1 MYKTLRSAQGGIGKM
16 VAQIFTESNNNDT
29 VTVHF
34 RETFLIK
41 LRDEPAEHLYSK
53 EKEHSA
59 HTVWEMKAGKGL
71 KLLRDKFTPD
81 IMDTTTV
88 PGVHEWEYEAIEKG
102 SWKIEGKYTIYRFG
116 GEEKYWLNV
125 EVV

>member
-1 MYKTLRSAQGGIGKM
+1 M

-29 VTVHF
+29 VTV
-34 RETFLIK
+34 RLGDTFLIK

-53 EKEHSA
+53 EEEHIA
-59 HTVWEMKAGKGL
+59 HTVWEMKASKGL
-71 KLLRDKFTPD
+71 KLLRDQFIPD
-81 IMDTTTV
+81 VPDTKTV
-88 PGVHEWEYEAIEKG
+88 PGVHEWEFEGAEKG

-116 GEEKYWLNV
+116 GEEKYRLNV